1 MNIQEEA
8 IDGVVDQN
16 VDKNSAANTHSENTE
31 NNTKTNPETKDT
43 VSNEVR
49 YQATRNVTLVGMVVN
64 AGLSIAQL
72 VGGFFTQS
80 SALIADG
87 VHTLSDLA
95 SDVVVLIAAKL
106 ASKDADEDHPYGHGR
121 IETVAT
127 VVLGLALAGVAVGIA
142 MNAFDRL
149 LHPEK
154 LMQPIPLALLF
165 AALAIISKEALYH
178 YTMAVAK
185 KVNSNMLKANAWHH
199 RSDAISSILVAIG
212 VAGSVFLEIP
222 WLDAAAAIA
231 VSLMIFYMGAR
242 LILDSTMELVDTAL
256 DPDKTE
262 EISTFIADIEGVE
275 HMHKLRTRKMGHNVL
290 ADVHL
295 QVNSY
300 LSVSEGHYIAENVMK
315 KLQKQFPEMNDITVH
330 IDPEDDETASPC
342 GDLPSRNE
350 IMAQIYPNI
359 QKTDIAD
366 DIRNIV
372 LHYINGKIAVEIY
385 LASDVNHTKNDEQNK
400 QKVLNDACSGC
411 DAVRSV
417 SVYQELK

>member
-1 MNIQEEA
+1 MNTQQNPAIQNESEISNTTDITNNA
-8 IDGVVDQN
+8 EVN
-16 VDKNSAANTHSENTE
+16 NS
-31 NNTKTNPETKDT
+31 P

-49 YQATRNVTLVGMVVN
+49 YQATRNVTLVGMIVN
-64 AGLSIAQL
+64 VGLSIAQL

-106 ASKDADEDHPYGHGR
+106 ASKDADDDHPYGHGR

-127 VVLGLALAGVAVGIA
+127 VILGLALAGVAVGIA
-142 MNAFDRL
+142 MNAIDRL

-154 LMQPIPLALLF
+154 LMQPVPLALLF

-178 YTMAVAK
+178 YTMGVAK
-185 KVNSNMLKANAWHH
+185 KINSNMLKANAWHH
-199 RSDAISSILVAIG
+199 RSDAISSIIVAIG

-231 VSLMIFYMGAR
+231 VSMMIFYMGVR
-242 LILDSTMELVDTAL
+242 LILDSTIELVDTAL
-256 DPDKTE
+256 DPEKTK
-262 EISTFIADIEGVE
+262 EIGAFISEIEGVE
-275 HMHKLRTRKMGHNVL
+275 HMHMLRTRKMGHNVL

-300 LSVSEGHYIAENVMK
+300 LSVSEGHYIAESVMH
-315 KLQKQFPEMNDITVH
+315 KLQKQYPEMNDITVH
-330 IDPEDDETASPC
+330 IDPEDDETSSPC
-342 GDLPSRNE
+342 GELPSRNE
-350 IMAQIYPNI
+350 IMAEIYPGI
-359 QKTDIAD
+359 QTTGIAD

-372 LHYINGKIAVEIY
+372 LHYIDGKVDVEIY
-385 LASDVNHTKNDEQNK
+385 LSDKRKDNKNNA
-400 QKVLNDACSGC
+400 QKTLADACNKC
-411 DAVRSV
+411 NAVRSV
-417 SVYQELK
+417 NVYQQLS